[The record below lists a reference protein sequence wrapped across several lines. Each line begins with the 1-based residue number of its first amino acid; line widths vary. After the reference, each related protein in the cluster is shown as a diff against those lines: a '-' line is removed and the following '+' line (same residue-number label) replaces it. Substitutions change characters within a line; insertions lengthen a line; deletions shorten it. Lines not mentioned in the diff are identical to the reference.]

1 MTRLNSHSRSLCTG
15 CHWATALVG
24 DGTSG
29 LTGGSSSS
37 SASAASLLFGFLG
50 LGLVGSSL
58 SDGLGVL
65 LVLVDSPVEDVIV
78 LETLTDEEVAEDL
91 AEVRVVGLVVEAKR
105 AGVVEVDG
113 ELVGEATAENLGGS
127 GHLLLH
133 DTVVLLLLSGSLQTL
148 PGQRTTAE
156 VKHNVTQGLHV
167 ITTGLLDTQVSVDTG
182 VTSGTG
188 QVLVLT
194 VRDVE
199 VSLGVTVLLG
209 QTKVDN
215 VDLVSTLADT
225 HEEVIGL
232 DVTVD
237 EGLGVD
243 VLDAGDELVGQEQDG
258 LQGELAVAE
267 VEEILEG
274 RAEEIED
281 HGVVVTL
288 GAEPADEGD
297 TDTAGKRLVDTSL
310 IFELRVLGLDAFK
323 LDGNLLTRDDVS
335 AWKNM
340 SEHVC
345 EWRAKG
351 IAYRGRYHRNCH
363 YQSYDRC
370 GIYYRH
376 GGPVVS

>member
-29 LTGGSSSS
+29 LAGGGSSSTG
-37 SASAASLLFGFLG
+37 AASLLLSFLS
-50 LGLVGSSL
+50 LRLVGGSL
-58 SDGLGVL
+58 SNGLSIL
-65 LVLVDSPVEDVIV
+65 LVLVDGPVEDVVI
-78 LETLTDEEVAEDL
+78 LESFADEQVTEDL
-91 AEVRVVGLVVEAKR
+91 AEVRVVGLIVEAKR

-148 PGQRTTAE
+148 PGQRATAE
-156 VKHNVTQGLHV
+156 VKHNIAQRLHV

-182 VTSGTG
+182 VTSGTS

-194 VRDVE
+194 VRNVE

-225 HEEVIGL
+225 HKEVVGL

-243 VLDAGDELVGQEQDG
+243 VLDAGDELIGQKEDG

-267 VEEILEG
+267 VEEILERG
-274 RAEEIED
+274 AEKIED

-288 GAEPADEGD
+288 GAEPADEGN
-297 TDTAGKRLVDTSL
+297 TDTTGKRLVDAGL

-323 LDGNLLTRDDVS
+323 LDGNLLTGDDVS
-335 AWKNM
+335 ACRNG
-340 SEHVC
+340 SEHVG
-345 EWRAKG
+345 E
-351 IAYRGRYHRNCH
+351 
-363 YQSYDRC
+363 
-370 GIYYRH
+370 
-376 GGPVVS
+376 

>member
-15 CHWATALVG
+15 CHGATALVV

-29 LTGGSSSS
+29 LAAGSSSCTG
-37 SASAASLLFGFLG
+37 ATSLLFSFLS
-50 LGLVGSSL
+50 LGLVGSGL
-58 SDGLGVL
+58 SNGLSIL
-65 LVLVDSPVEDVIV
+65 LVLVDGPIEDVVI
-78 LETLTDEEVAEDL
+78 LEAFTNEQITEDL

-105 AGVVEVDG
+105 ASVVEVDG
-113 ELVGEATAENLGGS
+113 ELVGEATAENLGGG

-133 DTVVLLLLSGSLQTL
+133 DAVVLLLLSGSLQTL
-148 PGQRTTAE
+148 PGQRSTAE
-156 VKHNVTQGLHV
+156 VKHNVAQGFHV
-167 ITTGLLDTQVSVDTG
+167 VTTGLLNTQVGVDTG
-182 VTSGTG
+182 VASGTG

-199 VSLGVTVLLG
+199 VSLGVTVLFG
-209 QTKVDN
+209 QAKVDN

-232 DVTVD
+232 NVTVD

-243 VLDAGDELVGQEQDG
+243 VLDAGDKLVGQEEDG
-258 LQGELAVAE
+258 LQRELAVAE
-267 VEEILEG
+267 VEEILER

-288 GAEPADEGD
+288 GAEPADQGN
-297 TDTAGKRLVDTSL
+297 TDTAGKRLVDAGL

-335 AWKNM
+335 ACRK
-340 SEHVC
+340 ELEDVHQERV
-345 EWRAKG
+345 AD
-351 IAYRGRYHRNCH
+351 IAYQGRYHRNCR
-363 YQSYDRC
+363 YRSYDRY
-370 GIYYRH
+370 GICYRRE
-376 GGPVVS
+376 GPVVC